1 MKKIIMNRTTIFGL
15 IVARFMTN
23 SIYMKRVLLL
33 FMTLSLINTLAY
45 AQLET
50 TNKTV
55 RFENEDTETRDPSG
69 LQMPARVKP
78 SLTIPKEERD
88 PTASMTIGKDEE
100 PKPFDMM
107 EDDGLLLNDKGKAPK
122 AFTKDKEPLPEFG
135 KDQFLGEIKTG
146 SQFLSIKYRDHE
158 YVDGD
163 RIRVFVNDDIVQASV
178 FLSASFAG
186 FTLTLEKGE
195 NIIAFEALNQGS
207 SGPNTAE
214 LHVYDENGFIVSVK
228 EWNLLTGNIARVK
241 VIKE

>member
-1 MKKIIMNRTTIFGL
+1 MKKKVNSTNNYGV
-15 IVARFMTN
+15 IVEMFMKKDFN
-23 SIYMKRVLLL
+23 MKRIL
-33 FMTLSLINTLAY
+33 FLFIAVGLINTLAH
-45 AQLET
+45 AQIET
-50 TNKTV
+50 TTNTV
-55 RFENEDTETRDPSG
+55 RFENEETETRNPSG

-78 SLTIPKEERD
+78 SLTIPKEERE
-88 PTASMTIGKDEE
+88 PSASMTIGKDEPE
-100 PKPFDMM
+100 PFDMM
-107 EDDGLLLNDKGKAPK
+107 DDDGLLLNDKGKAPK

-163 RIRVFVNDDIVQASV
+163 RIRVYVNEDIVQASV
-178 FLSASFAG
+178 FLSGNFAG
-186 FTLTLEKGE
+186 FTLNLEEGE

-214 LHVYDENGFIVSVK
+214 LHVYDENGFIISAK
-228 EWNLLTGNIARVK
+228 EWNLLTGNVARVK